1 MCEQLIVDGV
11 SVSADT
17 LPEWRKGRTG
27 IAAEL
32 ADFLTDWFSNSST
45 MELQTSGSTGKPKIM
60 RATKA
65 AMRAGAAMSCE
76 YFGLTA
82 ANRVLLCLPMR
93 YIAGK
98 MMVVRAIVSGA
109 TLQLQEPCSTPLA
122 NLTSPV
128 DFVPLVPMQV
138 ASTLK
143 QENGKQQLALA
154 KSILLG
160 GGFID
165 PALAEQLQHIPGRI
179 YASYGMTETLSH
191 IALRHVNGPK
201 RSDWYTPLRGVSL
214 SISADDTLVITA
226 PHLGV
231 TELVTND
238 LAEIRADGTFRILGR
253 RDAVI
258 NSGGIKIQA
267 EEIEQRLSAGT
278 GLTLLAVPAP
288 DSILG
293 QCVALLWEGEDD
305 AESSLQAAIQ
315 SLPAYHRP
323 RIVRHLPLLPR
334 TATGKLS
341 RAQAIELLR

>member
-1 MCEQLIVDGV
+1 MCEQLIIDGE
-11 SVSADT
+11 SVNADT

-32 ADFLTDWFSNSST
+32 ADFLTDWFSDSST

-65 AMRAGAAMSCE
+65 AMRAGAAVSCE

-82 ANRVLLCLPMR
+82 ESKVLLCLPIR

-109 TLQLQEPCSTPLA
+109 NLQLQEPCSTPLA
-122 NLTSPV
+122 HLTSPV

-138 ASTLK
+138 ASSL
-143 QENGKQQLALA
+143 QQPHGAEQLAMA

-160 GGFID
+160 GGFIN
-165 PALAEQLQHIPGRI
+165 PTLTEQLQHISSRI

-191 IALRHVNGPK
+191 IALRHVNGSE
-201 RSDWYTPLRGVSL
+201 RSDWYTPLRSVSVSL
-214 SISADDTLVITA
+214 SPIDTLIITA
-226 PHLGV
+226 PHLGI

-238 LAEIRADGTFRILGR
+238 VAEIRPDGTFRILGR

-267 EEIEQRLSAGT
+267 EEIEQRLSAAT
-278 GLTLLAVPAP
+278 GLTLLAIPEP
-288 DSILG
+288 DDILG
-293 QCVALLWEGEDD
+293 QRVALLWEGPLE
-305 AESSLQAAIQ
+305 AQPSLQATIET
-315 SLPAYHRP
+315 LPPYHRP
-323 RIVRHLPLLPR
+323 RTIRHLPQLPR
-334 TATGKLS
+334 TDTGKLS
-341 RAQAIELLR
+341 RAMTTELLR

>member
-1 MCEQLIVDGV
+1 MCEQLIIDGV
-11 SVSADT
+11 TVNADT
-17 LPEWRKGRTG
+17 LTEWRKGRTG

-32 ADFLTDWFSNSST
+32 ADFLADWFSESAT

-65 AMRAGAAMSCE
+65 AMRASAAVSCE

-82 ANRVLLCLPMR
+82 ESRVLLCLPMR

-109 TLQLQEPCSTPLA
+109 DLHLQEPCSTPLA
-122 NLTSPV
+122 NLTEPV

-138 ASTLK
+138 ATTL
-143 QENGKQQLALA
+143 QQPNGAEQLAKA

-165 PALAEQLQHIPGRI
+165 PTLTAQLQRISSRI

-191 IALRHVNGPK
+191 IALRQVNGLE
-201 RSDWYTPLRGVSL
+201 RSDRYTPLRAVSVSL
-214 SISADDTLVITA
+214 SPDDTLVITA
-226 PHLGV
+226 PHLGIS
-231 TELVTND
+231 ELITND
-238 LAEIRADGTFRILGR
+238 IAEIRPDGTFRILGR
-253 RDAVI
+253 KDAVI

-267 EEIEQRLSAGT
+267 EEIEQQLSAAT
-278 GLTLLAVPAP
+278 GLTLLVVPETDAV
-288 DSILG
+288 LG
-293 QCVALLWEGEDD
+293 QCVALLWEGPID
-305 AESSLQAAIQ
+305 AENALLAAIET
-315 SLPAYHRP
+315 LPQYHRP
-323 RIVRHLPLLPR
+323 RTIRHLPQLPR

-341 RAQAIELLR
+341 RAMATDLLR

>member
-1 MCEQLIVDGV
+1 MCEQLIIDGV
-11 SVSADT
+11 PVNADT
-17 LPEWRKGRTG
+17 LSEWRNGKTG

-32 ADFLTDWFSNSST
+32 ADLLADWFSDSAS

-60 RATKA
+60 MATKV
-65 AMRAGAAMSCE
+65 AMRASATISCE
-76 YFGLTA
+76 YFGLNTES
-82 ANRVLLCLPMR
+82 RVLLCLPLR

-109 TLQLQEPCSTPLA
+109 NLQLQEPCSTPLDHI
-122 NLTSPV
+122 TEPV

-138 ASTLK
+138 VSTLK
-143 QENGKQQLALA
+143 QQNGTEQLAKA

-165 PALAEQLQHIPGRI
+165 PALAEQLQHVPCQI

-191 IALRHVNGPK
+191 IALRHVNGVQ

-214 SISADDTLVITA
+214 SLSPDATLVITV
-226 PHLGV
+226 PHLGIS
-231 TELVTND
+231 ELVTND
-238 LAEIRADGTFRILGR
+238 IAEIRPDGSFRILGR
-253 RDAVI
+253 KDAVI

-267 EEIEQRLSAGT
+267 EDIEQKLSAAT
-278 GLTLLAVPAP
+278 GLTLLIVPAP

-293 QCVALLWEGEDD
+293 QCVALLWEGPAV
-305 AESSLQAAIQ
+305 AETSLHSAIKE
-315 SLPAYHRP
+315 LPHYHQP
-323 RIVRHLPLLPR
+323 RIVRHLPQLPR